1 MKALLSKFMQI
12 QNIKSKL
19 LEKQEKK
26 QTLEQ
31 LFNDKK
37 ISLKQYSKEMNLIDL
52 GEKTL
57 NQINPNPPQF

>member
-1 MKALLSKFMQI
+1 MDYRELMSY
-12 QNIKSKL
+12 IKKHL
-19 LEKQEKK
+19 QEKQEKK
-26 QTLEQ
+26 QALEQ

-57 NQINPNPPQF
+57 NQINPNQPILNQ

>member
-1 MKALLSKFMQI
+1 MSY
-12 QNIKSKL
+12 IKKHL
-19 LEKQEKK
+19 HDKQEKK

-57 NQINPNPPQF
+57 NQIKPNPPLNQ

>member
-1 MKALLSKFMQI
+1 MLY
-12 QNIKSKL
+12 IKKHL
-19 LEKQEKK
+19 LEKAEKK
-26 QTLEQ
+26 QALEQ

-57 NQINPNPPQF
+57 NQIKPNPPQF

>member
-1 MKALLSKFMQI
+1 MSY
-12 QNIKSKL
+12 IKKYL
-19 LEKQEKK
+19 QEKEEKK
-26 QTLEQ
+26 QALEQ

-57 NQINPNPPQF
+57 NQINPNQPILNQ

>member
-1 MKALLSKFMQI
+1 MMDYRKLMSY
-12 QNIKSKL
+12 IKKDL
-19 LEKQEKK
+19 QEKQEKK

-57 NQINPNPPQF
+57 NQINPNQPILNQ